1 MLNSYRCVA
10 MIPAAD
16 FDRAKAWYEK
26 LGFQPVADKS
36 DESGAVYECGGGTQ
50 FNVYPSEF
58 AGTGKQTVLGWEV
71 PDVEVEKKE
80 LENMGVTFEEYDLPG
95 IKTENG
101 IATFGAWKGAWFKDS
116 EGNILSVAEQRTG

>member
-1 MLNSYRCVA
+1 MLNTYPCAA

-26 LGFQPVADKS
+26 LGFQAVADKS
-36 DESGAVYECGGGTQ
+36 DEYGVVYECGGGTE
-50 FNVYPSEF
+50 FSVYPSEF
-58 AGTGKQTVLGWEV
+58 AGTGKQTVMGWEV

-101 IATFGAWKGAWFKDS
+101 IASLGGWKGAWFKDS
-116 EGNILSVAEQRTG
+116 EGNILAITQPG